1 MQTGIVRIPFRFR
14 LTRYRASSSRPLI
27 GHFNKPRVNEWKL
40 FWKRRDIGGR
50 IGKRKE
56 KRKKKTRPKEK
67 VVSLVPSS
75 CREACL
81 PDRAPLMECQPPV
94 VENFF
99 LHRKRKPPP
108 SLLRAASCSKNNYGK
123 FCHDETKYF
132 ARMRRL
138 GAARL
143 AYRGSIKCLSER
155 ERGSS

>member
-27 GHFNKPRVNEWKL
+27 GHFNKPRVNEWKI

-99 LHRKRKPPP
+99 LDRKRKPPP
-108 SLLRAASCSKNNYGK
+108 SLGLPHARRIITENSAT
-123 FCHDETKYF
+123 TK
-132 ARMRRL
+132 RNISP
-138 GAARL
+138 GCVVWARL
-143 AYRGSIKCLSER
+143 VLRTVDR
-155 ERGSS
+155 